1 MPEVTIS
8 NSALTVLMDGVV
20 YDNEC
25 ILLTRMFRL
34 GVGVQL
40 ILEANDSLDPLG
52 QRDVILTRFQKR
64 WLCGCTKFLYAIDK
78 IHPPS

>member
-1 MPEVTIS
+1 
-8 NSALTVLMDGVV
+8 MDGVV

-25 ILLTRMFRL
+25 ILLTRMFWL

-64 WLCGCTKFLYAIDK
+64 WLGGCTKFLHAIDK
-78 IHPPS
+78 IHSPS

>member
-25 ILLTRMFRL
+25 ILLTRMLRL
-34 GVGVQL
+34 GVGFQL
-40 ILEANDSLDPLG
+40 IMEANDSLDPLG

-64 WLCGCTKFLYAIDK
+64 WLCGCTKFLCAIDK
-78 IHPPS
+78 IHSPS